1 MQESSP
7 TYPWTHP
14 LALVLAT
21 ILGIF
26 LRHSYKWVLLFLGR
40 NKPRAETD
48 EITARTQKTLAE
60 ARQIH
65 VRSDTEVSN
74 VVLEVTTRIMEMQ
87 ESNEIVRKERDRLE
101 QQVALQAIE
110 LKSYEGQIK
119 KMKAFIDVSG
129 LKYSDADADKM

>member
-14 LALVLAT
+14 LALALAT

-26 LRHSYKWVLLFLGR
+26 VRSLYNYVKLFLERGQLKAGA
-40 NKPRAETD
+40 NEISARAE
-48 EITARTQKTLAE
+48 KTYAE

-74 VVLEVTTRIMEMQ
+74 VVLEVTSRVMEMQ
-87 ESNEIVRKERDRLE
+87 EANEMVRKERDRLE

>member
-1 MQESSP
+1 MPDSSQ

-21 ILGIF
+21 ILGIL

-74 VVLEVTTRIMEMQ
+74 VVLEVTSRIMEMQ
-87 ESNEIVRKERDRLE
+87 EENEVVRKERDRLE

-110 LKSYEGQIK
+110 LKSYESQIRK
-119 KMKAFIDVSG
+119 MEGFIKMKG
-129 LKYSDADADKM
+129 LSYSDADKT

>member
-14 LALVLAT
+14 LALVLA
-21 ILGIF
+21 GIVGW
-26 LRHSYKWVLLFLGR
+26 LARTVYRYVLLYLGR
-40 NKPRAETD
+40 HKPQAETA

-74 VVLEVTTRIMEMQ
+74 VVLEVTSRIMEIQ
-87 ESNEIVRKERDRLE
+87 EENIIIRKQRDQLE
-101 QQVALQAIE
+101 QTVALQNIE
-110 LKSYEGQIK
+110 LKSYESQIRRMEGFI
-119 KMKAFIDVSG
+119 KMKG
-129 LKYSDADADKM
+129 LSYSDADKC

>member
-1 MQESSP
+1 MQDASP

-14 LALVLAT
+14 LALVLAGIVGWLLRT
-21 ILGIF
+21 VYRYIL
-26 LRHSYKWVLLFLGR
+26 LYLGR
-40 NKPRAETD
+40 HKPRAETD

-74 VVLEVTTRIMEMQ
+74 VVLEVITQIREMQ
-87 ESNEIVRKERDRLE
+87 EANEVVRKERDRLE
-101 QQVALQAIE
+101 QQVALQGIE

-119 KMKAFIDVSG
+119 KLKAFIDMSG
-129 LKYSDADADKM
+129 LKYADADKPD

>member
-7 TYPWTHP
+7 SFPWTHP
-14 LALVLAT
+14 LALVVAT
-21 ILGIF
+21 ILGF
-26 LRHSYKWVLLFLGR
+26 VLRHSYKWVLLFLGR

-74 VVLEVTTRIMEMQ
+74 VVLEVTSRIMEMQ
-87 ESNEIVRKERDRLE
+87 EENEVVRKERDRLE

-110 LKSYEGQIK
+110 LKSYESQIR
-119 KMKAFIDVSG
+119 KMEGFIKVKG
-129 LKYSDADADKM
+129 LSYSDADKT

>member
-14 LALVLAT
+14 LALVLAG
-21 ILGIF
+21 ILGW
-26 LRHSYKWVLLFLGR
+26 LARVVYRYTLLYLGR
-40 NKPRAETD
+40 HKPRAETD

-60 ARQIH
+60 ARRIH

-74 VVLEVTTRIMEMQ
+74 VVLEVTSRIMEMQ
-87 ESNEIVRKERDRLE
+87 EENEVVRKERDRLE

-110 LKSYEGQIK
+110 LKSYESQIR
-119 KMKAFIDVSG
+119 KMEGFIKVKG
-129 LKYSDADADKM
+129 LSYSDADKT